1 MLIPGWGLR
10 DSLSLYTSNGGS
22 SLGNNPFPCK
32 LTPESLLRELME
44 DFLREKPFL
53 EHLIACSSSIQPA
66 CVSSN
71 TGMPSQPK
79 YSPPVRCPPLFFQIG
94 IIYAQRIPLLF
105 TADVGIQ
112 PSTVLC
118 SIIRYTFP
126 PGKTRASSFAGW
138 AFLC

>member
-1 MLIPGWGLR
+1 MLIPGWGLG

-22 SLGNNPFPCK
+22 SLGNNPFPRK

-79 YSPPVRCPPLFFQIG
+79 YSPPVRCPPLSFQIW
-94 IIYAQRIPLLF
+94 YH
-105 TADVGIQ
+105 
-112 PSTVLC
+112 LC
-118 SIIRYTFP
+118 STYSSSLHSRCWNSTFHCFMFYHQIHISP
-126 PGKTRASSFAGW
+126 RKNSR
-138 AFLC
+138 L